1 MKAIFLDI
9 DGVLNSDEHTA
20 FIRSFV
26 TYSDNMIEPFDDEC
40 LYNLKYVV
48 DETDAKIII
57 TSIWRLFPEYLN
69 LLMNKLEEY
78 GLDKNVISL
87 TISNKYKD
95 KLQEIAVKL
104 KKLGITEYV
113 VLDND
118 NTLNLDRHVITNN
131 ATGLT
136 EIDAKQAV
144 KILTYNE
151 TIQRRTN
158 KK

>member
-20 FIRSFV
+20 FIKSFISYDD
-26 TYSDNMIEPFDDEC
+26 TMIEPFDDEC
-40 LYNLKYVV
+40 LYNLKYIV

-57 TSIWRLFPEYLN
+57 TSIWRLFPDYLYI
-69 LLMNKLEEY
+69 LMNKLEEY

-87 TISNKYKD
+87 TTSNKYKD

-118 NTLNLDRHVITNN
+118 DTLKLDRHIITNN
-131 ATGLT
+131 VTGLT

-144 KILTYNE
+144 KILSFNEEMSRKYN
-151 TIQRRTN
+151 R
-158 KK
+158 

>member
-9 DGVLNSDEHTA
+9 DGVLNSNEHTA
-20 FIRSFV
+20 FIKSFISYDE
-26 TYSDNMIEPFDDEC
+26 TMIEPFDDEC
-40 LYNLKYVV
+40 LYNLKYIV

-57 TSIWRLFPEYLN
+57 TSIWRLFPDYLYI
-69 LLMNKLEEY
+69 LMNKLEEY

-118 NTLNLDRHVITNN
+118 KTLNLDRHIITNN
-131 ATGLT
+131 VTGLT

-144 KILTYNE
+144 KILSSNE
-151 TIQRRTN
+151 KISRKYSR
-158 KK
+158 

>member
-20 FIRSFV
+20 FIKSFI
-26 TYSDNMIEPFDDEC
+26 TYSDNMIEPFDDDC
-40 LYNLKYVV
+40 LYNLKYIV

-57 TSIWRLFPEYLN
+57 TSICRLFPDYLYI
-69 LLMNKLEEY
+69 LMNKLEEY

-87 TISNKYKD
+87 TTSNKYKD

-118 NTLNLDRHVITNN
+118 DTLKLDRHIITNN
-131 ATGLT
+131 VTGLT

-144 KILTYNE
+144 KILSFNEEMSRKYN
-151 TIQRRTN
+151 R
-158 KK
+158 

>member
-9 DGVLNSDEHTA
+9 DGVLNSNEHTA
-20 FIRSFV
+20 FIKSFI
-26 TYSDNMIEPFDDEC
+26 TYGDNMIEPFDDEC
-40 LYNLKYVV
+40 LHNLKYIV

-57 TSIWRLFPEYLN
+57 TSIWRLFPDHLYI
-69 LLMNKLEEY
+69 LMNKLEEH

-118 NTLNLDRHVITNN
+118 KTLNLDRHIITNN
-131 ATGLT
+131 VTGLT

-144 KILTYNE
+144 KILSFNEEMSRKYN
-151 TIQRRTN
+151 R
-158 KK
+158 

>member
-1 MKAIFLDI
+1 MKAIFLDV

-20 FIRSFV
+20 FIKSFV
-26 TYSDNMIEPFDDEC
+26 TYGDNMIEPFDDEC
-40 LYNLKYVV
+40 LYNLKYIV

-87 TISNKYKD
+87 TTSNKYKD

-118 NTLNLDRHVITNN
+118 KTLNLNRHVITNN

-144 KILTYNE
+144 KILSFNE
-151 TIQRRTN
+151 EMPRKYSR
-158 KK
+158 

>member
-9 DGVLNSDEHTA
+9 DGVLNSNEHTA
-20 FIRSFV
+20 FIKSFISYDE
-26 TYSDNMIEPFDDEC
+26 TMIEPFDDEC
-40 LYNLKYVV
+40 LHNLKYIV

-57 TSIWRLFPEYLN
+57 TSIWRLFPDYLYI
-69 LLMNKLEEY
+69 LMNKLEEY

-87 TISNKYKD
+87 TTSNKYKD

-118 NTLNLDRHVITNN
+118 DTLKLDRHVITNN

-144 KILTYNE
+144 KILSFNEEMSRKYN
-151 TIQRRTN
+151 R
-158 KK
+158 

>member
-20 FIRSFV
+20 FIKSFV
-26 TYSDNMIEPFDDEC
+26 TYNNNMIEPFDDEC
-40 LYNLKYVV
+40 LYNLKYIV

-151 TIQRRTN
+151 EIQKRTN

>member
-9 DGVLNSDEHTA
+9 DGVLNSNEHTA
-20 FIRSFV
+20 FIKSFI
-26 TYSDNMIEPFDDEC
+26 TYGDNMIEPFDDEC
-40 LYNLKYVV
+40 LYNLKYIV

-57 TSIWRLFPEYLN
+57 TSIWRLFPDYLYI
-69 LLMNKLEEY
+69 LMNKLEEY

-87 TISNKYKD
+87 TTSNKYKD

-118 NTLNLDRHVITNN
+118 KT
-131 ATGLT
+131 
-136 EIDAKQAV
+136 
-144 KILTYNE
+144 
-151 TIQRRTN
+151 
-158 KK
+158 

>member
-9 DGVLNSDEHTA
+9 NGVLNSNEHTA
-20 FIRSFV
+20 FIKSFI
-26 TYSDNMIEPFDDEC
+26 TYGDNMIEPFDDKC
-40 LYNLKYVV
+40 LYNLKYIV

-57 TSIWRLFPEYLN
+57 TSIWRLFPDYLYI
-69 LLMNKLEEY
+69 LMNKLEEY

-118 NTLNLDRHVITNN
+118 DTLKLDRHVITNN

-136 EIDAKQAV
+136 KINAKQAV
-144 KILTYNE
+144 KILSYNE
-151 TIQRRTN
+151 EMSRKYNR
-158 KK
+158 

>member
-20 FIRSFV
+20 FIKSFV
-26 TYSDNMIEPFDDEC
+26 TYGDNMIEPFDDEC
-40 LYNLKYVV
+40 LYNLKYIV

-57 TSIWRLFPEYLN
+57 TSTWRLFPEYLN

-118 NTLNLDRHVITNN
+118 NTLNLDRHIITNN

-136 EIDAKQAV
+136 EIDAKQAI

-151 TIQRRTN
+151 EIPRKYNR
-158 KK
+158 

>member
-1 MKAIFLDI
+1 MKAIFLDV

-20 FIRSFV
+20 FIKSFV
-26 TYSDNMIEPFDDEC
+26 TYGDNMIEPFDDEC
-40 LYNLKYVV
+40 LYNLKYIV

-87 TISNKYKD
+87 TTSNKYKD

-118 NTLNLDRHVITNN
+118 DTLKLDHHVITNN

-136 EIDAKQAV
+136 EVDAKQAV
-144 KILTYNE
+144 KILSFNE
-151 TIQRRTN
+151 EMSRKYSR
-158 KK
+158 

>member
-9 DGVLNSDEHTA
+9 DGVLNSNEHTA
-20 FIRSFV
+20 FIKSFI
-26 TYSDNMIEPFDDEC
+26 TYGDNMIEPFDDEC
-40 LYNLKYVV
+40 LYNLKYIV

-57 TSIWRLFPEYLN
+57 TSIWRLFPDYLYI
-69 LLMNKLEEY
+69 LMNKLEEY
-78 GLDKNVISL
+78 DLDKNVISL

-118 NTLNLDRHVITNN
+118 DTLKLDRHVITNN
-131 ATGLT
+131 TTGLT

-144 KILTYNE
+144 KILSYNE
-151 TIQRRTN
+151 EMPRKYSR
-158 KK
+158 

>member
-9 DGVLNSDEHTA
+9 NGVLNSNEHTA
-20 FIRSFV
+20 FIKSFI
-26 TYSDNMIEPFDDEC
+26 TYGDNMIEPFDDEC
-40 LYNLKYVV
+40 LYNLKYIV

-57 TSIWRLFPEYLN
+57 TSIWRLFPDYLYI
-69 LLMNKLEEY
+69 LMNKLEEY

-118 NTLNLDRHVITNN
+118 KTLNLDRHIITNN
-131 ATGLT
+131 VTGLT

-144 KILTYNE
+144 KILSSNE
-151 TIQRRTN
+151 KISRKYSR
-158 KK
+158 

>member
-9 DGVLNSDEHTA
+9 DGVLNSNEHTA
-20 FIRSFV
+20 FIKSFI
-26 TYSDNMIEPFDDEC
+26 TYGDNMIEPFDDEC
-40 LYNLKYVV
+40 LHNLKYIV

-57 TSIWRLFPEYLN
+57 TSIWRLFPDYLYI
-69 LLMNKLEEY
+69 LMNKLEEY

-118 NTLNLDRHVITNN
+118 KTLNLDRHIITNN
-131 ATGLT
+131 VTGLT

-144 KILTYNE
+144 KILSFNEEMSRKYN
-151 TIQRRTN
+151 R
-158 KK
+158 

>member
-20 FIRSFV
+20 FIKSFV
-26 TYSDNMIEPFDDEC
+26 TYNDNMIEPFDDEC
-40 LYNLKYVV
+40 LHNLKYIV

-57 TSIWRLFPEYLN
+57 TSIWHLFPEYLYI
-69 LLMNKLEEY
+69 LMNKLEEY
-78 GLDKNVISL
+78 GLDKSVISL

-118 NTLNLDRHVITNN
+118 KTLNLNRHVITNN

-144 KILTYNE
+144 KILSYNE
-151 TIQRRTN
+151 EMSRKYNR
-158 KK
+158 

>member
-20 FIRSFV
+20 FIKSFIS
-26 TYSDNMIEPFDDEC
+26 YDDNMIEPFDDEC
-40 LYNLKYVV
+40 LYNLKYIV

-57 TSIWRLFPEYLN
+57 TSIWRLFPDYLYI
-69 LLMNKLEEY
+69 LMNKLEEY
-78 GLDKNVISL
+78 DLDKNVISL
-87 TISNKYKD
+87 TTSNKYKD

-118 NTLNLDRHVITNN
+118 DTLKLDRHVITNN
-131 ATGLT
+131 VTGLT

-144 KILTYNE
+144 KILSYNE
-151 TIQRRTN
+151 EMSRKYNR
-158 KK
+158 

>member
-9 DGVLNSDEHTA
+9 DGVLNSNEHTA
-20 FIRSFV
+20 FIKSFI
-26 TYSDNMIEPFDDEC
+26 TYGDNMIEPFDDEC
-40 LYNLKYVV
+40 LYNLKYIV

-57 TSIWRLFPEYLN
+57 TSIWRLFPDYLYI
-69 LLMNKLEEY
+69 LMNKLEEY

-87 TISNKYKD
+87 TTSNKYKD

-118 NTLNLDRHVITNN
+118 KTL
-131 ATGLT
+131 
-136 EIDAKQAV
+136 
-144 KILTYNE
+144 ILHNFLISYYNQYH
-151 TIQRRTN
+151 IYYS
-158 KK
+158 

>member
-9 DGVLNSDEHTA
+9 DSVLNSNEHTA
-20 FIRSFV
+20 FIKSFI
-26 TYSDNMIEPFDDEC
+26 TYGDNMIEPFDDEC
-40 LYNLKYVV
+40 LYNLKYIV

-57 TSIWRLFPEYLN
+57 TSIWRLFPDYLYI
-69 LLMNKLEEY
+69 LMNKLEEY
-78 GLDKNVISL
+78 GLDKNVINL
-87 TISNKYKD
+87 TTSNKYKD

-118 NTLNLDRHVITNN
+118 DTLKLDRHIITNN
-131 ATGLT
+131 VTGLT

-144 KILTYNE
+144 KILSFNE
-151 TIQRRTN
+151 EMSRKYSR
-158 KK
+158 

>member
-20 FIRSFV
+20 FIKSFV
-26 TYSDNMIEPFDDEC
+26 TYGDNMIEPFDDEC
-40 LYNLKYVV
+40 LYNLKYIV

-104 KKLGITEYV
+104 KKMGITEYV

-118 NTLNLDRHVITNN
+118 NTLNLDRHIITNN

-151 TIQRRTN
+151 QISRKYNR
-158 KK
+158 

>member
-20 FIRSFV
+20 FIKSFV
-26 TYSDNMIEPFDDEC
+26 TYNDNMIEPFDDEC
-40 LYNLKYVV
+40 LYNLKYIV
-48 DETDAKIII
+48 DETDAKLII

-118 NTLNLDRHVITNN
+118 NTLNLDRHIITNN

-136 EIDAKQAV
+136 EIDAKQAI

-151 TIQRRTN
+151 EIPRKYNR
-158 KK
+158 

>member
-20 FIRSFV
+20 FIKSFISYDD
-26 TYSDNMIEPFDDEC
+26 TMIEPFDDEC
-40 LYNLKYVV
+40 LHNLKYIV

-57 TSIWRLFPEYLN
+57 TSIWCLFPDYLYI
-69 LLMNKLEEY
+69 LMIKLEEY

-95 KLQEIAVKL
+95 KIQEITVKL

-118 NTLNLDRHVITNN
+118 KTLNLDRHVITNN
-131 ATGLT
+131 VTGLT

-144 KILTYNE
+144 KILSFNE
-151 TIQRRTN
+151 EMSRKYSR
-158 KK
+158 

>member
-1 MKAIFLDI
+1 MKAIFLDV
-9 DGVLNSDEHTA
+9 DGVLNSNEHTA
-20 FIRSFV
+20 FIKSFI
-26 TYSDNMIEPFDDEC
+26 TYGDNMIEPFDDEC
-40 LYNLKYVV
+40 LHNLKYIV

-57 TSIWRLFPEYLN
+57 TSIWRLFPDYLYI
-69 LLMNKLEEY
+69 LMNKLEEY

-144 KILTYNE
+144 KILSYNE
-151 TIQRRTN
+151 EMSRKYNR
-158 KK
+158 

>member
-9 DGVLNSDEHTA
+9 DGVLNSNEHTA
-20 FIRSFV
+20 FIKSFI
-26 TYSDNMIEPFDDEC
+26 TYGDNMIEPFDDEC
-40 LYNLKYVV
+40 LYNLKYIV
-48 DETDAKIII
+48 DETNAKIII
-57 TSIWRLFPEYLN
+57 TSIWRLFPDYLYI
-69 LLMNKLEEY
+69 LMNKLEEY

-118 NTLNLDRHVITNN
+118 KTLNLDRHIITNN

-144 KILTYNE
+144 KILSYNE
-151 TIQRRTN
+151 EMSRKYNR
-158 KK
+158 

>member
-9 DGVLNSDEHTA
+9 NGVLNSNEHTA
-20 FIRSFV
+20 FIKSFI
-26 TYSDNMIEPFDDEC
+26 TYGDNMIEPFDDEC
-40 LYNLKYVV
+40 LHNLKYIV

-57 TSIWRLFPEYLN
+57 TSIWRLFPDYLYI
-69 LLMNKLEEY
+69 LMIKLEEY

-95 KLQEIAVKL
+95 KIQEITVKL

-118 NTLNLDRHVITNN
+118 KTLNLDRHIITNN
-131 ATGLT
+131 VTGLT

-144 KILTYNE
+144 KILSFNEEMSRKYN
-151 TIQRRTN
+151 R
-158 KK
+158 

>member
-9 DGVLNSDEHTA
+9 DGVLNSSEHTA
-20 FIRSFV
+20 FIKSFI
-26 TYSDNMIEPFDDEC
+26 TYGDNMIEPFDDEC
-40 LYNLKYVV
+40 LYNLKYIV
-48 DETDAKIII
+48 DETDTKIII
-57 TSIWRLFPEYLN
+57 TSIWRLFPDYLYI
-69 LLMNKLEEY
+69 LMNKLEEY

-87 TISNKYKD
+87 TTSNKYKD

-118 NTLNLDRHVITNN
+118 DTLKLDRHIITNN
-131 ATGLT
+131 VTGLT

-144 KILTYNE
+144 KILSFNE
-151 TIQRRTN
+151 EMSRKYSR
-158 KK
+158 

>member
-9 DGVLNSDEHTA
+9 EGVLNSIEHTA
-20 FIRSFV
+20 FIKSFI
-26 TYSDNMIEPFDDEC
+26 TYGDNMIEPFDDDC
-40 LYNLKYVV
+40 LYNLKYIV

-57 TSIWRLFPEYLN
+57 TSIWRLFPDYLYI
-69 LLMNKLEEY
+69 LMNKLEEY

-95 KLQEIAVKL
+95 KHQEIAVKL

-118 NTLNLDRHVITNN
+118 KTLNLDRHIITNN

-136 EIDAKQAV
+136 EIEAKQAV
-144 KILTYNE
+144 KILSFNEEMSRKYN
-151 TIQRRTN
+151 R
-158 KK
+158 

>member
-9 DGVLNSDEHTA
+9 DGVLNSNEHTA
-20 FIRSFV
+20 FIKSFII
-26 TYSDNMIEPFDDEC
+26 YGDNMIEPFDDEC
-40 LYNLKYVV
+40 LYNLKYIV

-57 TSIWRLFPEYLN
+57 TSIWRLFPDYLYI
-69 LLMNKLEEY
+69 LMNKLEEY

-118 NTLNLDRHVITNN
+118 KTLNLDRHIITNN
-131 ATGLT
+131 VTGLT
-136 EIDAKQAV
+136 KIDAKQAV
-144 KILTYNE
+144 KILSFNEEMSRKYN
-151 TIQRRTN
+151 R
-158 KK
+158 

>member
-9 DGVLNSDEHTA
+9 EGVLNSNEHTA
-20 FIRSFV
+20 FIKSFI
-26 TYSDNMIEPFDDEC
+26 TYGDNMIEPFDDDC
-40 LYNLKYVV
+40 LYNLKYIV

-57 TSIWRLFPEYLN
+57 TSIWRLFPDYLYI
-69 LLMNKLEEY
+69 LMNKLEEY

-87 TISNKYKD
+87 TTSNKYKD

-118 NTLNLDRHVITNN
+118 KTLNLDRHIITNN

-136 EIDAKQAV
+136 EIEAKQAV
-144 KILTYNE
+144 KILSFNEEMSRKYN
-151 TIQRRTN
+151 R
-158 KK
+158 

>member
-20 FIRSFV
+20 FIKSFISYDD
-26 TYSDNMIEPFDDEC
+26 TMIEPFDDEC
-40 LYNLKYVV
+40 LYNLKYIV

-57 TSIWRLFPEYLN
+57 TSIWRLFPDYLYI
-69 LLMNKLEEY
+69 LMNKLEEY

-118 NTLNLDRHVITNN
+118 DTLKLDRHIITNN

-144 KILTYNE
+144 KILSFNE
-151 TIQRRTN
+151 EMSRKYSR
-158 KK
+158 